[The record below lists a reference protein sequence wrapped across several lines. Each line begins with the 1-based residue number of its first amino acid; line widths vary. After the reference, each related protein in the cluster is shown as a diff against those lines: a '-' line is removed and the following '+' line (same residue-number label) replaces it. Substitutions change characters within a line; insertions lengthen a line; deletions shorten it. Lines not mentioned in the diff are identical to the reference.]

1 MLSRRTMLR
10 TLGLGAPAAAAA
22 AVLPDVPLY
31 RADAEQMERSQR
43 LVTASYI
50 DAIEAEMG
58 DITAGRMIVSGVNKP
73 IDEISS
79 LDGSLTISFK
89 SGAFDIRA

>member
-1 MLSRRTMLR
+1 MLSRRSILR
-10 TLGLGAPAAAAA
+10 ALGLGAPAAAVAA
-22 AVLPDVPLY
+22 ALPDVPSY
-31 RADAEQMERSQR
+31 MAYAEQMERSQR
-43 LVTASYI
+43 LVTVAYI

-79 LDGSLTISFK
+79 PDGSLTINFK
-89 SGAFDIRA
+89 SGTFDVRA